1 MVSLP
6 YFINNKLKIEFK
18 VFFIFFK
25 KCCYCYYNNEMCM
38 VIFLMK
44 TNLHL
49 FVFSSN
55 KVNFDLCIVDTKSE
69 AI

>member
-25 KCCYCYYNNEMCM
+25 TCYEMCM
-38 VIFLMK
+38 VIFYRK
-44 TNLHL
+44 NKSAFVL
-49 FVFSSN
+49 FTSLYGTVL
-55 KVNFDLCIVDTKSE
+55 KFDLCIVETKSE
-69 AI
+69 VI